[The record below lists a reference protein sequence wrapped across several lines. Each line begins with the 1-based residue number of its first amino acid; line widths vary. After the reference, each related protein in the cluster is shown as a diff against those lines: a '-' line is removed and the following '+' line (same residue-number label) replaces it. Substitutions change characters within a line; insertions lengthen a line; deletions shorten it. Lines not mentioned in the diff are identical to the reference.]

1 MADYGQW
8 QTIAASDGA
17 GPRRRPGKANCSVM
31 FANKLAFP
39 QTPARPADNA
49 NMTSIIKIAASRIAW
64 TNRGASRHSLMAPS
78 SRPEVAA

>member
-1 MADYGQW
+1 MILGSVA
-8 QTIAASDGA
+8 TVSRNRHAAPCSVFS
-17 GPRRRPGKANCSVM
+17 RRRQVM